1 MIDNYGRDINYI
13 RISVTELCN
22 LRCKYCM
29 PEEGIAKREHADM
42 MTAEETIAAAKAAAS
57 LGIKKIRITGES
69 RL

>member
-29 PEEGIAKREHADM
+29 PEEGIEKKSHDLM
-42 MTAEETIAAAKAAAS
+42 MTAEETLAAAKAAVS
-57 LGIKKIRITGES
+57 LGINKIRKIG
-69 RL
+69 RAHV